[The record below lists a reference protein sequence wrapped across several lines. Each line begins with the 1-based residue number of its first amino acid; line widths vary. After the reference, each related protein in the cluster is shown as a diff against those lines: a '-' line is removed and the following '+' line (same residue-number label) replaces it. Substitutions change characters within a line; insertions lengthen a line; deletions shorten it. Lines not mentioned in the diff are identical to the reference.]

1 VKYLAAII
9 GLCLFGATA
18 RPDSPYE
25 GKYLVVWKSYSPSS
39 PGAEL
44 EAGADVTIAR
54 DGTLTGRGAYFDQT
68 TITLTG
74 KVRDSGEVA
83 VVENDEGHIATFI
96 LRLTYTA
103 FFDGQRRFSTLF
115 PDGRVITGVRLNRG
129 VAAAGIYYAQTD
141 RGDDAYILV
150 ERGGTVRAVV
160 YDFDDN
166 KIVLSGAVTG
176 DTFEV
181 SSPNGDKL
189 SGRFAGQKI
198 SGRYLD
204 GEGAGSSFDGARY

>member
-1 VKYLAAII
+1 
-9 GLCLFGATA
+9 
-18 RPDSPYE
+18 
-25 GKYLVVWKSYSPSS
+25 
-39 PGAEL
+39 
-44 EAGADVTIAR
+44 
-54 DGTLTGRGAYFDQT
+54 
-68 TITLTG
+68 
-74 KVRDSGEVA
+74 
-83 VVENDEGHIATFI
+83 
-96 LRLTYTA
+96 LTYTA